1 MFAYLKTESIR
12 IIKFVSYFC
21 FLLVFLGA
29 AACSQ
34 KKDNTKKEEL
44 LKTFSY
50 KITGQTDAAEG
61 SSVTLIDPEN
71 KMQQFAKT
79 KVANGLFVLE
89 GELAMTGFYTVQIN
103 GGATYTLFLEGNS
116 DYDLKENKG
125 LFTLTTTSDNAMD
138 FLQFTA
144 KYRQREKDEKL
155 KTENRRNRIGTL
167 NGQLADMA
175 ARNDGSYEKT
185 IDEIQSLSAI
195 KPYDLRDLYADFI
208 LDSMHRSS
216 LVLPYFF
223 KYVSVDQDNFKK
235 FDGALERFD
244 ATLQKHPYYKFARE
258 KVDRVSDFYQNMP
271 VFPTIT
277 PMNIQRDSLRLREF
291 SNAKMLI
298 VAFWKASS
306 KYSVSDVTVLRKKEP
321 KLNAIGVRVIY
332 FSLDSDQD
340 AWIKSS
346 NSLAL
351 GPYNY
356 YLNTNDRATMEND
369 FGIDR
374 APSYLWINPQ
384 TFKILSLTGED
395 PTLPPFVGKV
405 KEFLM
410 KN

>member
-21 FLLVFLGA
+21 FLLIFLGA
-29 AACSQ
+29 VACSQ

-44 LKTFSY
+44 LKTFAY

-79 KVANGLFVLE
+79 KVANGQFVLE

-374 APSYLWINPQ
+374 AASYLWINPQ

-395 PTLPPFVGKV
+395 PTLPSFVGKV

>member
-1 MFAYLKTESIR
+1 M
-12 IIKFVSYFC
+12 
-21 FLLVFLGA
+21 
-29 AACSQ
+29 
-34 KKDNTKKEEL
+34 

-61 SSVTLIDPEN
+61 SSVALIDPEN

-79 KVANGLFVLE
+79 KVANGQFVLE
-89 GELAMTGFYTVQIN
+89 GELAMTGFYTVQVN
-103 GGATYTLFLEGNS
+103 DGATYTLFLEGNS

-223 KYVSVDQDNFKK
+223 KYVSIDQDNFKK

-277 PMNIQRDSLRLREF
+277 PMNVQRDSLRLREF
-291 SNAKMLI
+291 SNSKMLI

-351 GPYNY
+351 GLYNY

-395 PTLPPFVGKV
+395 PTLPSFVGKV